1 MSLFSDGK
9 LSINSTTNHDVML
22 HVTCSNGSTS
32 DATGGR
38 AICIENADG
47 TNDNY
52 GSLVFRDAQS
62 NDAALIGAKYTNHS
76 TNQGDL
82 VFWTR
87 VGSGSLAQKMVIK
100 SDGKVG
106 IGTTAPGYPLHLKA
120 DANNANV
127 VNFENSS
134 SSSPYI
140 MHLHMSAAAPND
152 TTVYFIRG
160 VDTDGAEFSIRSDG
174 SFYQHS
180 DRRSKENI
188 VDVESMLGKVNALKV
203 KNYNR
208 IGDVSKGFHI
218 GVMAQDVEEI
228 FPHLV
233 DTDEAKDAVLDDD
246 GNIKEPATEER
257 KALYKIGLI
266 FPLIKAVQELS
277 AKNTTLEAKVTA
289 LESA

>member
-1 MSLFSDGK
+1 
-9 LSINSTTNHDVML
+9 
-22 HVTCSNGSTS
+22 
-32 DATGGR
+32 
-38 AICIENADG
+38 
-47 TNDNY
+47 
-52 GSLVFRDAQS
+52 
-62 NDAALIGAKYTNHS
+62 
-76 TNQGDL
+76 
-82 VFWTR
+82 
-87 VGSGSLAQKMVIK
+87 MVIK

-257 KALYKIGLI
+257 KALYKIG
-266 FPLIKAVQELS
+266 
-277 AKNTTLEAKVTA
+277 
-289 LESA
+289 